1 MKRGPR
7 AILAFFRIVYRVCLR
22 WSVTGRENVPKSGPL
37 IVVANHVNLTDPI
50 LLMLA
55 MPRWVTYMAKKELF
69 SVPIVGHVLRSAEVF
84 SVARSG
90 TFEDKR
96 AVMRQAEDLLSRG
109 HILALFPEGSRDK
122 TGVLIEGKPGAAFLA
137 LHSGAPLVPIA
148 MLGTEKITSPLSLL
162 RRPRVHVRIGKP
174 FHLEHSARRLSRSDA
189 TRLTDE
195 IMRQIAALMPPEQR
209 GPYAG

>member
-7 AILAFFRIVYRVCLR
+7 AILAFFRIVYRICLR

-96 AVMRQAEDLLSRG
+96 AVMRQARTCSVG
-109 HILALFPEGSRDK
+109 G
-122 TGVLIEGKPGAAFLA
+122 TY
-137 LHSGAPLVPIA
+137 LHC
-148 MLGTEKITSPLSLL
+148 SPKA
-162 RRPRVHVRIGKP
+162 V
-174 FHLEHSARRLSRSDA
+174 E
-189 TRLTDE
+189 TRQE
-195 IMRQIAALMPPEQR
+195 
-209 GPYAG
+209 Y